1 MLAGDFGAVFDMK
14 KIIAIT
20 MVALLFAG
28 MFAVQGAEGEG
39 TRAYGTGVK
48 QMVCYVHNATEAQ
61 YIFDYSTTHVANTT
75 LGNRAT
81 SAGDVQTVRLDWYL
95 SPQLAGPFAV
105 NGNVTFNIFANT
117 TGVSAN
123 ANINLELYEVTYKSG
138 TQTTE
143 SLVATGGP
151 ESYTL
156 TTSIDS
162 YSVTAVDVHH
172 TFQAGSSIRIHV
184 EIQGG
189 ASSYF
194 TAWYGDAT
202 YDSRVVFD
210 STDYLRVAD
219 VYTLDY
225 ANNPTISF
233 DPNSQQ
239 KVVKIR
245 ANLTDP
251 FGGYDIRWAT
261 VTVVMPD
268 GSLLLD
274 NATMDLLEGTPST
287 YNNIYGKS
295 ISYNDLPVGTYTV
308 FVYAMDNNGYN
319 YYNHMQN
326 YEYGPY
332 GATGTGYFNIG
343 LPNMLD
349 INLVNAFDEPLP
361 GAEIQLIYSG
371 EVLASGITDGNGNL
385 SVGVYSGTY
394 TIKAIWN
401 GTDIMSEDTLM
412 VINGDVNNTVEG
424 NTLTVTSDMQV
435 KIYGNVGDLNIHL
448 SDADGNDLGNADI
461 YISYPNGTSSI
472 NPIRAGSGGDAR
484 LYRVPGGQ
492 YSASVF
498 WKGVSVASVTFAA
511 SFNTTAPT
519 FTEEISCTVYNI
531 VMVAEDHS
539 GDTVSFVSIVAR
551 NTDTGNVEDFG
562 VTDSAGQV
570 SFRLPGGSK
579 AIQAYWHDVKV
590 YETLNVEFSSSRQM
604 TLDCSIYRMTVS
616 AVSSSDKPLS
626 DVSVVLEK
634 DGEAIDYGMTGE
646 AGTVSFRVAPGDY
659 TLRARL
665 ITTYMMQAVDTEQV
679 QNITVSGDTPVK
691 MTFSDY
697 PPSSITTPLAL
708 FSIALIL
715 VIVGSLAAMI
725 YMKKKWQTPQET
737 EVTEVETSEAPAV
750 QESAPVQQDYSPPE
764 YYQPSDENP
773 GPPKF

>member
-1 MLAGDFGAVFDMK
+1 MK
-14 KIIAIT
+14 KIITVT
-20 MVALLFAG
+20 MVALLLAG
-28 MFAVQGAEGEG
+28 MFAVHGAGGEG
-39 TRAYGTGVK
+39 TRAYGSGVK

-75 LGNRAT
+75 LGSRAT
-81 SAGDVQTVRLDWYL
+81 SAGDVQAVRLDWYL
-95 SPQLAGPFAV
+95 SPQLAGPFTM
-105 NGNVTFNIFANT
+105 NGDITFNIFANT

-123 ANINLELYEVTYKSG
+123 ANINLEVYEVTYKSG

-184 EIQGG
+184 EVQGG

-210 STDYLRVAD
+210 SMDYLRVAD

-225 ANNPTISF
+225 ANNPTLSF
-233 DPNSQQ
+233 DPSSQQ

-251 FGGYDIRWAT
+251 FGGYDIRWVM
-261 VTVVMPD
+261 VTVVRPD

-274 NATMDLLEGTPST
+274 NATMDLLDGTPST
-287 YNNIYGKS
+287 YNNIYGKT
-295 ISYNDLPVGTYTV
+295 INYNDLPVGTYTT

-319 YYNHMQN
+319 YYNHMQK

-349 INLVNAFDEPLP
+349 ITLVNAFDEPLS
-361 GAEIQLIYSG
+361 GAEIELIYSG
-371 EVLASGITDGNGNL
+371 EVLASGITDENGNL
-385 SVGVYSGTY
+385 SIGVYSGTY
-394 TIKAIWN
+394 TLKAIWN
-401 GTDIMSEDTLM
+401 GTDIIWEDTLM
-412 VINGDVNNTVEG
+412 VINGDSNNTVEG
-424 NTLTVTSDMQV
+424 KRLTVISDMQV

-448 SDADGNDLGNADI
+448 VDADGNALGNANI

-472 NPIRAGSGGDAR
+472 NPIRSGLTGNAR
-484 LYRVPGGQ
+484 LYRVPGGH

-498 WKGVSVASVTFAA
+498 WKGVPVASVTFTA

-519 FTEEISCTVYNI
+519 FTEEVSCTVYNI

-562 VTDSAGQV
+562 VTDSAGKV
-570 SFRLPGGSK
+570 SFRLPGGK
-579 AIQAYWHDVKV
+579 KLIQAYWHDVKV

-616 AVSSSDKPLS
+616 TVSSSDKPLS

-634 DGEAIDYGMTGE
+634 DGETIDYGMTGE
-646 AGTVSFRVAPGDY
+646 AGAVFFRVAPGDY
-659 TLRARL
+659 TLRGRL
-665 ITTYMMQAVDTEQV
+665 ITTYMMQAIDTEQT

-697 PPSSITTPLAL
+697 PPSAITTPLAL

-725 YMKKKWQTPQET
+725 YMKKKWQAPPET
-737 EVTEVETSEAPAV
+737 EVTEVETSEALEV
-750 QESAPVQQDYSPPE
+750 REDAPIQQDYSPPE
-764 YYQPSDENP
+764 YYQPQEQNNQ